1 MLQNHAHGVVLLLRV
16 QPGARR
22 QGIVGTHADRLK
34 VAVHAAPEKGKA
46 NKAVIE
52 VLCDE
57 LNLKRSQLQ
66 LIAGETSSDK
76 QVLIS
81 NESIEEL
88 QTRIAVM
95 LGDTN
100 LQR

>member
-1 MLQNHAHGVVLLLRV
+1 MFQKHSQGVVLLLRV

-34 VAVHAAPEKGKA
+34 IAVHAAPEKGKA

-52 VLCDE
+52 TLCEE
-57 LNLKRSQLQ
+57 LDLKRSQLH

-76 QVLIS
+76 KILVTDLS
-81 NESIEEL
+81 MEEL
-88 QTRIAVM
+88 HSRVM
-95 LGDTN
+95 AKLAE
-100 LQR
+100 